1 MKEANDAIAAAKARL
16 DWASSVNASR
26 RYPREFGEATNYY
39 NTSLNLR
46 KAEDW
51 DGATA
56 AAYRV
61 LDALAQ
67 VKAEEPVVEKPVEVV
82 VEKPVEPVVE
92 KPVEPVV
99 ETPAPPPEPER
110 VLLPAQYTVRP
121 WSTYR
126 DCLWNIAGRPW
137 IYGDP
142 TQWRLLY
149 NANKSKLPNPNNPD
163 LIEPGMVLDIPSI
176 RGEERQG
183 LWDAEKTYPSLR

>member
-1 MKEANDAIAAAKARL
+1 VIN
-16 DWASSVNASR
+16 
-26 RYPREFGEATNYY
+26 
-39 NTSLNLR
+39 
-46 KAEDW
+46 
-51 DGATA
+51 
-56 AAYRV
+56 
-61 LDALAQ
+61 ALAS

-82 VEKPVEPVVE
+82 VEKPVEPEPPVVE

-99 ETPAPPPEPER
+99 VETPPPPPPPPQEPER

-121 WSTYR
+121 WNTFR

-149 NANKSKLPNPNNPD
+149 NANKSKMPNPDNPD

-176 RGEERQG
+176 KGEERQG